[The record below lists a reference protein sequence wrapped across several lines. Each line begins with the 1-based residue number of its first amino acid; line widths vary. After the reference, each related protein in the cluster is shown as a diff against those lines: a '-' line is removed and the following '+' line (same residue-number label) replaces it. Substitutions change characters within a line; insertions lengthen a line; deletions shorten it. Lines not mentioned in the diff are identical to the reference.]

1 VGLRDFESRLERLVE
16 GTFSKAFK
24 SGLQPVE
31 LGRKVV
37 RAIDDGRTIGVRG
50 TVAPNHLE
58 VALSKA
64 DADRFA
70 GFGDALA
77 RELADVAR
85 EHAREE
91 GYHFMGPVSVSLL
104 VDNETKPGR
113 FGIESSM
120 RESGGGV
127 GTGCLVMPSGERLP
141 LGAQVITVGRLPAC
155 SITINDANVSRNHAE
170 IRAKG
175 SSFVVVD
182 LGSTNGTKLNGNRI
196 TGENALKDGDVV
208 SFGGTNI
215 RFEAS

>member
-1 VGLRDFESRLERLVE
+1 MGLRDFESRLERLVE

-91 GYHFMGPVSVSLL
+91 SAHFLGPVTVVLT
-104 VDNETKPGR
+104 VDDSFKLGQCEVVGT
-113 FGIESSM
+113 IAQ
-120 RESGGGV
+120 GV
-127 GTGCLVMPSGERLP
+127 GGRVGALVFADGTRLE
-141 LGAQVITVGRLPAC
+141 LGAETVTLGRLPSC
-155 SITINDANVSRNHAE
+155 SVPLADPKASREHCV
-170 IRAKG
+170 IRPAPDG
-175 SSFVVVD
+175 FTLAD
-182 LGSTNGTKLNGNRI
+182 LGSTNGTMVNNVRVAERSLR
-196 TGENALKDGDVV
+196 DGDVITIG
-208 SFGGTNI
+208 STNI
-215 RFEAS
+215 AFEAS

>member
-70 GFGDALA
+70 GFGGALA

-91 GYHFMGPVSVSLL
+91 SSHFLGPVTVVLT
-104 VDNETKPGR
+104 VDDGFKLGQCEVIGT
-113 FGIESSM
+113 IAQ
-120 RESGGGV
+120 GV
-127 GTGCLVMPSGERLP
+127 GGRVGALVFADGTRLE
-141 LGAQVITVGRLPAC
+141 LGAETVTLGRLPSC
-155 SITINDANVSRNHAE
+155 SVPLADPKASREHCA
-170 IRAKG
+170 IRPAPDG
-175 SSFVVVD
+175 FTLAD
-182 LGSTNGTKLNGNRI
+182 LGSTNGTMVNNVRVAERSLR
-196 TGENALKDGDVV
+196 DGDVITIG
-208 SFGGTNI
+208 STNI
-215 RFEAS
+215 AFEAS

>member
-1 VGLRDFESRLERLVE
+1 VGLKDFESRLERIVE

-37 RAIDDGRTIGVRG
+37 RALDDGRTLGVRG
-50 TVAPNHLE
+50 TVVPNHIE
-58 VALSKA
+58 IALSEP

-91 GYHFMGPVSVSLL
+91 RYHFLGPVTIVLT
-104 VDNETKPGR
+104 VDAGFKIGR
-113 FGIESSM
+113 CEVIATIAQ
-120 RESGGGV
+120 GV
-127 GTGCLVMPSGERLP
+127 GGRVGALVFADGSRLE
-141 LGAQVITVGRLPAC
+141 LGAETITLGRLPTC
-155 SITINDANVSRNHAE
+155 SVPLADPKSSREHAA
-170 IRAKG
+170 IRPAPDG
-175 SSFVVVD
+175 FTLAD
-182 LGSTNGTKLNGNRI
+182 LGSTNGTLVNGVRVA
-196 TGENALKDGDVV
+196 ERDLADGDVITIGNTV
-208 SFGGTNI
+208 I